1 VKAVWTQACLLLA
14 GSLIALASGVWMIRT
29 AGSQAR
35 APDEIL
41 GTRKVL
47 NDIGGEQ
54 GLQSR
59 KQSLSAIRQQLRL
72 ERAAK
77 SSDARDFS
85 QRLEEVFAELGLV
98 ISSSSQWQAV
108 PEFQAA
114 GAVAF
119 ERTFAGVGAFG
130 ALLDAVHT
138 IESWPDQARIRALT
152 ATADAPGRIAFTLEI
167 TAVRIRAEQETR
179 G

>member
-1 VKAVWTQACLLLA
+1 MKAVWTQACLLLA
-14 GSLIALASGVWMIRT
+14 GSLIALASGVWMVRT

-35 APDEIL
+35 IPDEIL

-59 KQSLSAIRQQLRL
+59 KQSLNVTLQHLRL

-77 SSDARDFS
+77 TSDARGFS
-85 QRLEEVFAELGLV
+85 QRLEEVFAELDLV

-108 PEFQAA
+108 PEFQAV

-119 ERTFAGVGAFG
+119 ERTFAGVGAFE

-138 IESWPDQARIRALT
+138 IESWPDRARIRALT
-152 ATADAPGRIAFTLEI
+152 ATAEAPGRVAFTLEI
-167 TAVRIRAEQETR
+167 TAVRIPTEQETK